1 MSRHQETAAPVP
13 RRLRCAIYTRK
24 SSEEG
29 LDMEFNSL
37 DAQREA
43 CEAFVTSQK
52 AEGWATIR
60 ERYDDGGFSG
70 GTLERPG
77 LKRLIQDVEA
87 GLIDVIVVYK
97 IDRLSRS
104 LMDFAKLVEI
114 FDRNQVT
121 FVSVTQSFNTTTS
134 MGRLTLNIL
143 LSFAQFE
150 REVIGERI
158 RDKVAAS
165 RKRGMWMG
173 GHVPLGYDVRD
184 RKLVVNEAEAA
195 TVRMIFERFVAIGS
209 ATTLAKALAAE
220 GVLNK
225 RGKPIDK
232 GFLYKLIN
240 NRVYLGE
247 AVHKGTAY
255 PGEHE
260 AIIDQVLWDK
270 VHSILQESPRLRAK
284 NTRRQTP
291 ALLKGIIFTETGTA
305 MTPTATKKGSKLYR
319 YYTSMDLI
327 RNRPT
332 RTEGP
337 QRLPAAMVED
347 AVVGE
352 IRRMIATPEVR
363 ARALAALK
371 SDMPDIDDKA
381 VIAALDDFDTLW
393 SSLFPAEQAR
403 IVQLL
408 VARVTVGVAGIAI
421 DLRHDGLKS
430 LARQML
436 APQMEKDAA

>member
-1 MSRHQETAAPVP
+1 MTIRPPQ

-37 DAQREA
+37 DAQRES
-43 CEAFVTSQK
+43 CEAYIASQRS
-52 AEGWATIR
+52 EGYAAIR
-60 ERYDDGGFSG
+60 ERYDDGGHSG
-70 GTLERPG
+70 GTLERPA
-77 LKRLIQDVEA
+77 LQRLLADVEA

-104 LMDFAKLVEI
+104 LMDFARLVEI
-114 FDRNQVT
+114 FERNQVT

-158 RDKVAAS
+158 RDKFAAS
-165 RKRGMWMG
+165 RKKGMWMG
-173 GHVPLGYDVRD
+173 GYVPLGYDVRD
-184 RKLVVNEAEAA
+184 RKLVINEEEAE

-209 ATTLAKALAAE
+209 ATRLARALAAE
-220 GVLNK
+220 GVVNK
-225 RGKPIDK
+225 RGRRIDK

-240 NRVYLGE
+240 NRIYIGE
-247 AVHKGTAY
+247 VVHKGTSY

-260 AIIDQVLWDK
+260 AIIDRELWDA
-270 VHSILQESPRLRAK
+270 VHSILKTSPRLRAAASR
-284 NTRRQTP
+284 NQTP
-291 ALLKGIIFTETGTA
+291 AMLKGLIFTDTGAA

-332 RTEGP
+332 DAEGP

-371 SDMPDIDDKA
+371 SDMPSIDDKA
-381 VIAALDDFDTLW
+381 VIAALGDFDTLW